1 MPGTAPAPAPIH
13 VRDAGSDTEMSAAAL
28 SHLRWQ
34 PADVT
39 WQKVNSS
46 IQQQFGLCY
55 ISSLPGNTIR
65 GQTLH
70 SQCST
75 RSQVMPCNLNTP
87 PLLRDK
93 CMASAVSGCRS
104 CCEDLEWVT
113 SRMLWGLTS
122 CKTLS
127 SCQFLLIV
135 QLVTRYKLSKTFS
148 VLVQYLL
155 SVVKCKWHWPG
166 CVCFFE
172 LSSAVNWSDKWTR
185 KMIILGPILTSD
197 LTETKHHLR
206 RWKNYTRELDSDC
219 CSCSY
224 YWRES

>member
-87 PLLRDK
+87 LCPVISAWPVQSPSVGPAARTLSELR
-93 CMASAVSGCRS
+93 AE
-104 CCEDLEWVT
+104 CCEDW
-113 SRMLWGLTS
+113 R
-122 CKTLS
+122 
-127 SCQFLLIV
+127 
-135 QLVTRYKLSKTFS
+135 
-148 VLVQYLL
+148 
-155 SVVKCKWHWPG
+155 VVKHFPHAN
-166 CVCFFE
+166 FFW
-172 LSSAVNWSDKWTR
+172 LFNLWQGTNFLKLLVF
-185 KMIILGPILTSD
+185 
-197 LTETKHHLR
+197 
-206 RWKNYTRELDSDC
+206 
-219 CSCSY
+219 
-224 YWRES
+224 